1 MADFSLAAF
10 RKEIIKADSLAQTNL
25 PRPRMRGATLGL
37 NSHPL
42 RAGWACPTTFGVCTK
57 AHHRRL
63 ARTSYVPR
71 LRTGEQISKLI

>member
-1 MADFSLAAF
+1 MADSSLAAF

-25 PRPRMRGATLGL
+25 
-37 NSHPL
+37 PL